1 MAPNSRKHNV
11 FARLAFTAV
20 ALTPMVLSSAALAQ
34 QPAPVVDQNQTLYV
48 GVINGDD
55 VYVRSGVSDSYY
67 PFCKLHRGDFVKVTA
82 ERDGFARIALAGPAF
97 NEAFGYIKHAK
108 KDAARVRLAAD
119 GRSAVTLGR
128 VDIIAPNMDANN
140 LPKDSWKVLIRLEA
154 DKPLAVLETID
165 SGTDVLYKVALPAE
179 ATGWVSG
186 QFVARATAEESEM
199 FQNMLAGKTTT
210 PPAVV
215 PPATPNKPAD
225 GAVAANNNTNP
236 TTPTNPPATND
247 TSNPAGNPSGNPDG
261 GTPTVA
267 TPGDAMTPLVAQSP
281 TTAPS
286 TQPDKPKE
294 PTFQDLE
301 LAFKRL
307 QAEPKDSA
315 ELTPMRDMYVALAER
330 HPTDARLQQRT
341 ALRIKQLDIWE
352 QLQMKKLEIA
362 GVKDRMK
369 MSASEAESVRAAL
382 ERSAEYAAVGRVAS
396 STIYDGQS
404 LPKMFRLQDPA
415 TGRTIAYLKP
425 DTDYALTNRI
435 DIIVGIVGDKTYDEA
450 LRLNII
456 TPRRIDVLS
465 PEGKPAPT
473 AAAVVPTD
481 TVEDK

>member
-1 MAPNSRKHNV
+1 MATNSRIRIDV
-11 FARLAFTAV
+11 IRLALAV
-20 ALTPMVLSSAALAQ
+20 PAAIAPLALSGAAAAQ
-34 QPAPVVDQNQTLYV
+34 QPVPQVNQNQTLYI
-48 GVINGDD
+48 GVISGDD

-67 PFCKLHRGDFVKVTA
+67 PFCKLNRGDFVKVTA

-97 NEAFGYIKHAK
+97 KDAFGYIKYAK
-108 KDAARVRLAAD
+108 KDTARVRLAAD
-119 GRSAVTLGR
+119 GRSGVTLGR

-154 DKPLAVLETID
+154 DKPITVVETID
-165 SGTDVLYKVALPAE
+165 SGEDVLYKVAFPAE

-199 FQNMLAGKTTT
+199 FQNVLAEKTGAPTAT
-210 PPAVV
+210 PAS
-215 PPATPNKPAD
+215 TPNKPQD
-225 GAVAANNNTNP
+225 SAVAAGGNASTPPSNPP
-236 TTPTNPPATND
+236 TTDHTAPVTSDAPPAT
-247 TSNPAGNPSGNPDG
+247 TQAPELTAIAQTPA
-261 GTPTVA
+261 
-267 TPGDAMTPLVAQSP
+267 
-281 TTAPS
+281 TAPS

-294 PTFQDLE
+294 PTFKDLE
-301 LAFKRL
+301 TAFKRL
-307 QAEPKDSA
+307 QSEPVETA

-330 HPTDARLQQRT
+330 NPSDPRLQQYT

-352 QLQMKKLEIA
+352 QLQMKKQEIA

-369 MSASEAESVRAAL
+369 MSATEAESVRAAL

-404 LPKMFRLQDPA
+404 LPKLFRLQDPA

-425 DTDYALTNRI
+425 DTDYTLTNRI

-465 PEGKPAPT
+465 PEGKPAP
-473 AAAVVPTD
+473 AAAAAVPTD